1 MRFQFPKFHKKDL
14 VITIHGFGR
23 KTEHEMDP
31 LASYLEKQGFEV
43 WTFSYYDPEDLSDTD
58 FRSWILRCEAR
69 LRKAVDEKRRIH
81 LLGFSMGGVV
91 ASYLASVYPVEDLL
105 LAAPA
110 FYPIDFNKIQKAARG
125 KMMSSGDN
133 KDPRSMSSDQT
144 KAFLNVVSRYRGS
157 ILQVDCPILMLHGT
171 ADEVIS
177 FKSSRRMFEQIE
189 NPNKYLVFLES
200 AHHRF
205 LYDGAYES
213 LAFPI
218 IRDYFRGEIKPQI
231 YNPASKEKA
240 ARPKAQPAMQQE
252 PARPSSDL
260 SSKETSRDSLAQKP
274 KAKKTERASFQAL
287 RKLSTRSIPSS
298 AQDDKETDQ

>member
-31 LASYLEKQGFEV
+31 LASYLEKQDFEV
-43 WTFSYYDPEDLSDTD
+43 WTFSYYNPEDLSDTD

-125 KMMSSGDN
+125 KVMSSGDH

-157 ILQVDCPILMLHGT
+157 ILQVDCPILMMHGT

-189 NPNKYLVFLES
+189 NPNKYLVFLEG

-218 IRDYFRGEIKPQI
+218 IRDYFRGEIKPQM
-231 YNPASKEKA
+231 YRSPSREKA
-240 ARPKAQPAMQQE
+240 ARPNSQSAPQQE
-252 PARPSSDL
+252 PARHVSETA
-260 SSKETSRDSLAQKP
+260 SKETSRAGFAQKP
-274 KAKKTERASFQAL
+274 KPKKTERASFHAL
-287 RKLSTRSIPSS
+287 RRLSTRSITPP
-298 AQDDKETDQ
+298 AKDDTQMDQ